1 MSHHDPHP
9 TATLPAREGIPHDPA
24 TENSRSWGVLI
35 VALVAQVLV
44 VLDISIVNTALPTIG
59 QSLHLDSGDLQWLVT
74 AYLLLSG
81 GGLLLGGRVADLFSR
96 RRVFMTG
103 LGLFTTASFIAGFAS
118 SATVLIAA
126 RATQGLG
133 AALMT
138 PAALSLIMTTY
149 SGAQRA
155 RGLAL
160 WGAVGSMSVAG
171 GVLFGGM
178 LTTWA
183 GWQTIF
189 WVNVPVG
196 AAAFV
201 ASLLVLPRQTTARA
215 DRSRLDLP
223 GGVTL
228 VAGLTALL
236 LGIEGASRNGWTSPA
251 TLALFAAATAGL
263 TGFLAIERRVASPL
277 VPPHTWKV
285 QSLVAGT
292 GVMLGATGI
301 LVGTIFLTSI
311 FVQTVLGYTAL
322 QTGLAFLPLAL
333 AMAAAAHSASHL
345 AAVVAARWIA
355 GTGLALTVAGSLLL
369 SRPPVTAHYAT
380 DLLPGLLLL
389 GFGIGLVFV
398 SVSMTAMNG
407 IPAQHAGM
415 ASGFLMTGH
424 EVGAA
429 LGVAI
434 ISAVAATGGSLA
446 TAAGAGD
453 AFGRGMVGAAVL
465 AVAVA
470 VVAVTKMPATR
481 QAAGAVVH
489 MHH

>member
-9 TATLPAREGIPHDPA
+9 TPTLPSRDGIAHHPE
-24 TENSRSWGVLI
+24 TEQSRSWGVLV

-59 QSLHLDSGDLQWLVT
+59 QSLKLDSGDLQWLVT

-103 LGLFTTASFIAGFAS
+103 LGLFTTASLVAGFAG
-118 SATVLIAA
+118 SATILIAS

-149 SGAQRA
+149 SGAQRS

-196 AAAFV
+196 AAAFAAALV
-201 ASLLVLPRQTTARA
+201 VLPRQTTARA

-236 LGIEGASRNGWTSPA
+236 LGIQGASQNGWTSPT
-251 TLALFAAATAGL
+251 TLALFAAASAGL
-263 TGFLAIERRVASPL
+263 SGFLAIERRVASPL
-277 VPPHTWKV
+277 IPPHTWKV
-285 QSLVAGT
+285 TTLVAGT

-301 LVGTIFLTSI
+301 VVGTIFLTSI
-311 FVQTVLGYTAL
+311 FVQTVLGYSAL

-345 AAVVAARWIA
+345 AAVVAARWTA
-355 GTGLALTVAGSLLL
+355 GAGLALTVAGALLL
-369 SRPPVTAHYAT
+369 SRSPATAHYVT

-434 ISAVAATGGSLA
+434 ISAVAATAGSLA
-446 TAAGAGD
+446 TEAGAGD

-470 VVAVTKMPATR
+470 VVAVTKMPAAR
-481 QAAGAVVH
+481 QEASAVVH

>member
-1 MSHHDPHP
+1 
-9 TATLPAREGIPHDPA
+9 
-24 TENSRSWGVLI
+24 
-35 VALVAQVLV
+35 
-44 VLDISIVNTALPTIG
+44 
-59 QSLHLDSGDLQWLVT
+59 
-74 AYLLLSG
+74 
-81 GGLLLGGRVADLFSR
+81 
-96 RRVFMTG
+96 
-103 LGLFTTASFIAGFAS
+103 
-118 SATVLIAA
+118 
-126 RATQGLG
+126 
-133 AALMT
+133 
-138 PAALSLIMTTY
+138 
-149 SGAQRA
+149 
-155 RGLAL
+155 
-160 WGAVGSMSVAG
+160 MSVAG

-201 ASLLVLPRQTTARA
+201 AALLVLPRQTTARD
-215 DRSRLDLP
+215 DRGRLDLP

-228 VAGLTALL
+228 VAGLAALL
-236 LGIEGASRNGWTSPA
+236 LGIQGASQNGWTSPT
-251 TLALFAAATAGL
+251 TLALFAAAAAGL

-277 VPPHTWKV
+277 IPTHTWKV
-285 QSLVAGT
+285 TSLVAGT

-311 FVQTVLGYTAL
+311 FVQTVLGYSAL

-333 AMAAAAHSASHL
+333 AMAGAAHSASHL

-369 SRPPVTAHYAT
+369 FRSPATAHYVT

-429 LGVAI
+429 IGVAI
-434 ISAVAATGGSLA
+434 ISGVAATGGSLA

-481 QAAGAVVH
+481 QAGGAVVH

>member
-1 MSHHDPHP
+1 
-9 TATLPAREGIPHDPA
+9 
-24 TENSRSWGVLI
+24 
-35 VALVAQVLV
+35 
-44 VLDISIVNTALPTIG
+44 
-59 QSLHLDSGDLQWLVT
+59 
-74 AYLLLSG
+74 
-81 GGLLLGGRVADLFSR
+81 
-96 RRVFMTG
+96 
-103 LGLFTTASFIAGFAS
+103 
-118 SATVLIAA
+118 
-126 RATQGLG
+126 
-133 AALMT
+133 
-138 PAALSLIMTTY
+138 
-149 SGAQRA
+149 
-155 RGLAL
+155 
-160 WGAVGSMSVAG
+160 
-171 GVLFGGM
+171 M

-223 GGVTL
+223 GGVIL

-236 LGIEGASRNGWTSPA
+236 LGIQGASQNGWTSPA
-251 TLALFAAATAGL
+251 TLALFATAAAGL
-263 TGFLAIERRVASPL
+263 TGFLAIERRVTSPL

-311 FVQTVLGYTAL
+311 FVQTVLGYSAL

-333 AMAAAAHSASHL
+333 AMAGAAHSASHL
-345 AAVVAARWIA
+345 APVVAARWIA
-355 GTGLALTVAGSLLL
+355 GVGLALTVAGALLL
-369 SRPPVTAHYAT
+369 SRSPATAHYVT
-380 DLLPGLLLL
+380 DLLP

-481 QAAGAVVH
+481 AAAGDVVH

>member
-1 MSHHDPHP
+1 MSHHQH
-9 TATLPAREGIPHDPA
+9 ATDTITGHDPVPRHPGP
-24 TENSRSWGVLI
+24 EPSQSWAVLV

-59 QSLHLDSGDLQWLVT
+59 RNLQLDSGELQWLVT

-81 GGLLLGGRVADLFSR
+81 GGLLLGGRIADVFSR

-103 LGLFTTASFIAGFAS
+103 LGLFTTASLVAGFAG
-118 SATVLIAA
+118 SAGILIAA

-138 PAALSLIMTTY
+138 PAALSLITTTY
-149 SGAQRA
+149 TGAQRS

-196 AAAFV
+196 VAAFA
-201 ASLLVLPRQTTARA
+201 ASFVVLPRQTT
-215 DRSRLDLP
+215 DRPDRKRLDLP
-223 GGVTL
+223 GGVVL

-236 LGIEGASRNGWTSPA
+236 LAIQGASQNGWTSLT
-251 TLALFAAATAGL
+251 TLALLVVASAALAGFIAL
-263 TGFLAIERRVASPL
+263 ERRVDSPL
-277 VPPHTWKV
+277 IPPHTWKV
-285 QSLVAGT
+285 RTLVAGT

-311 FVQTVLGYTAL
+311 FAQTVLGYSAL
-322 QTGLAFLPLAL
+322 QTGLAFLPLAV

-345 AAVVAARWIA
+345 APKVAARWIA
-355 GTGLALTVAGSLLL
+355 GSGLVLTIAGALLL
-369 SRPPVTAHYAT
+369 SRSPMSAHYIT

-398 SVSMTAMNG
+398 SVSMTALNG

-434 ISAVAATGGSLA
+434 ISAVAATAGNLA
-446 TAAGAGD
+446 TAGGAGD
-453 AFGRGMVGAAVL
+453 AFARGMVGAAAL
-465 AVAVA
+465 AVVVA
-470 VVAVTKMPATR
+470 VVAVTRMPATR
-481 QAAGAVVH
+481 QEAGAVVG